1 MREKSVVLT
10 NGELSASV
18 LLPGS
23 YSRSR
28 YDHSGMVEQV
38 SLGGN
43 SFLSR
48 EQIGEGDG
56 LGGVGLAFCFE
67 WRDTTLH
74 DSTAIADLFPQLG
87 VGLLKRTDTSPW
99 LFTRDY
105 PVTEFEHTV
114 DIGESCVAV
123 HTLPHLCRGV
133 AVEQCRRFSLEGNSL
148 VVTAELRN
156 VGSAPI
162 EAREFCHNFFR
173 FNNRSIDQSYRLS
186 FPYTILPRM
195 RRGQILIERDALR
208 PGDFDAPTAS
218 TAYWL
223 TGYEGLREHWMK
235 LENDETKTGLLIQ
248 DAFPI
253 EHIYCWSNQAALCP
267 ETFVEI
273 SLAPGQSKTWR
284 REYSFYQLA

>member
-1 MREKSVVLT
+1 MREKNVVLT
-10 NGELSASV
+10 NGVLSASV
-18 LLPGS
+18 LLPGC
-23 YSRSR
+23 YTRSR

-38 SLGGN
+38 SLGSN

-48 EQIGEGDG
+48 ERIGEGDG

-67 WRDTTLH
+67 WKDTVLH

-114 DIGESCVAV
+114 DISESCVAV
-123 HTLPHLCRGV
+123 RTLPHLCRGV
-133 AVEQCRRFSLEGNSL
+133 AVEQCRSFSLEGNSL

-156 VGSAPI
+156 VGSVPI

-173 FNNRSIDQSYRLS
+173 FNNHSIDQSYHLS

-195 RRGQILIERDALR
+195 RRGQILIERDADKVVR
-208 PGDFDAPTAS
+208 IDDKIE
-218 TAYWL
+218 
-223 TGYEGLREHWMK
+223 GYEGLQEHWMK
-235 LENDETKTGLLIQ
+235 LENDETKTGVLIQ
-248 DAFPI
+248 DDFPI
-253 EHIYCWSNQAALCP
+253 EHIYSWSNQTALCP
-267 ETFVEI
+267 ETFIEI
-273 SLAPGQSKTWR
+273 SLAPDQSKTWR
-284 REYSFYQLA
+284 RKYSFYQLA